1 MEEVGLLHHVED
13 VDIIFAYACTIIEDS
28 RMEKQEDILGKDLET
43 EQEMVAHQEAVE
55 VHQVMDHVQDVDKI
69 HVSAA
74 VIADSIRASVRG
86 SAYIAI
92 RILAPVRMR
101 TGSITVEIH
110 GIRKPRG

>member
-13 VDIIFAYACTIIEDS
+13 VDITFAYVAM
-28 RMEKQEDILGKDLET
+28 MEKQEDILGKDLET
-43 EQEMVAHQEAVE
+43 DQEMVAHQEAVE
-55 VHQVMDHVQDVDKI
+55 VHQAVDHVQDVDKI

-74 VIADSIRASVRG
+74 GIVDRTRASVPG
-86 SAYIAI
+86 CAFSAIK
-92 RILAPVRMR
+92 ILASVRMR

>member
-13 VDIIFAYACTIIEDS
+13 VDITFAYVAMMQE
-28 RMEKQEDILGKDLET
+28 QEDILGKDLET

-74 VIADSIRASVRG
+74 VIADSIRASV
-86 SAYIAI
+86 
-92 RILAPVRMR
+92 
-101 TGSITVEIH
+101 
-110 GIRKPRG
+110 